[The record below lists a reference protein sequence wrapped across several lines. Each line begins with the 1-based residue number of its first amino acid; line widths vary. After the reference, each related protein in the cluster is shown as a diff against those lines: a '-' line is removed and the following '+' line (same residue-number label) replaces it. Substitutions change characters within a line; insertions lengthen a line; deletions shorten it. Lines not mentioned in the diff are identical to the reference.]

1 MLRSLVHQNQHVLV
15 GEAVSVAKEKKII
28 TNGGGGA
35 GVHAQTCSTL
45 TEGCRRLLI
54 ARMLV
59 VGRVRR
65 PIYTESSW
73 LMGVTGGRRLGRDQV
88 PGY

>member
-28 TNGGGGA
+28 MNGWGVGGGEI
-35 GVHAQTCSTL
+35 HAQTCCTL
-45 TEGCRRLLI
+45 TEGRRGLLI
-54 ARMLV
+54 AHMLG

-65 PIYTESSW
+65 PVYTESSR
-73 LMGVTGGRRLGRDQV
+73 LMESLEEEAG
-88 PGY
+88 P